1 MVICGDDGLAHRLAV
16 ELDAECGEAV
26 TVVLRSR
33 RDEYGAEIAALHRE
47 PHSPIELLVSA
58 HPDEQTLRAAGSGQR
73 AAGVQRAAA
82 LALTYRDDQV
92 NMTAA
97 LMARGLN
104 PSIRLV
110 IRMFNRER
118 GRHLERLLDR
128 AAAEFTGGGDDD
140 PRPDM
145 STTVLSDADTA
156 VPELV
161 AAATVGHGHT
171 LQTRERYSAASCG
184 PPGRRPDRPIWPRSR
199 CFPARTRTTRRART
213 DGRRRRG
220 GPRPPGAAGRR

>member
-1 MVICGDDGLAHRLAV
+1 MTSTLHLRTELGLRSQHMVICGDDGLAHRLAV
-16 ELDAECGEAV
+16 ELDAVCGEAV

-33 RDEYGAEIAALHRE
+33 RDEYGAEIAALHRD

-145 STTVLSDADTA
+145 STTVLSDADTGLRAAEHPDA
-156 VPELV
+156 VWQSV
-161 AAATVGHGHT
+161 HGGHAVTG
-171 LQTRERYSAASCG
+171 L
-184 PPGRRPDRPIWPRSR
+184 
-199 CFPARTRTTRRART
+199 RRAVT
-213 DGRRRRG
+213 VCPPSASPPAAPCT
-220 GPRPPGAAGRR
+220 GPLAPGPVVRCGQ